1 MSDHAYQILVLA
13 GPSGSGKST
22 LIKHLLQNLPDVYFS
37 ISTTTR
43 TQREGEIEGQ
53 HYYFVSQESFLE
65 GIQNGQ
71 FLEWAR
77 VYDDYYGTSLKPIQE
92 ALQAKQLVLFDIDV
106 QGHRSVR
113 ALYPKATSIFITT
126 KNAQVLQDRLE
137 KRQTDSPAVIARRM
151 ESAFKELQEVDLFDY
166 VLVNDN
172 LEEAK
177 EMVLSVAKT
186 LRYKQQMFPK
196 DALYRAWSGN

>member
-13 GPSGSGKST
+13 GPSGAGKST
-22 LIKHLLQNLPDVYFS
+22 LIKHLLQNLPNVYFS

-43 TQREGEIEGQ
+43 PKREGEIEGQ

-106 QGHRSVR
+106 QGHRSIR
-113 ALYPKATSIFITT
+113 KIYPQATSIFITT

-166 VLVNDN
+166 VLINDN
-172 LEEAK
+172 FEEAK

>member
-22 LIKHLLQNLPDVYFS
+22 LIKHLLQNLPNVHFS

-43 TQREGEIEGQ
+43 PKREGEIEGQ
-53 HYYFVSQESFLE
+53 HYYFVSQEAFLA
-65 GIQNGQ
+65 GIENQQ

-151 ESAFKELQEVDLFDY
+151 ESAFEELQEVDLFDY

>member
-22 LIKHLLQNLPDVYFS
+22 LIKHLLQNLPNVYFS

-53 HYYFVSQESFLE
+53 HYYFVSQEVFLA
-65 GIQNGQ
+65 GIENQQ

>member
-13 GPSGSGKST
+13 GPSGAGKST
-22 LIKHLLQNLPDVYFS
+22 LIKHLLQSLPDVYFS

-43 TQREGEIEGQ
+43 TKREGEIEGQ
-53 HYYFVSQESFLE
+53 HYYFVSQEAFLA
-65 GIQNGQ
+65 GIENQQ
-71 FLEWAR
+71 FLEWAC
-77 VYDDYYGTSLKPIQE
+77 VHGDYYGTSLKPIQE

-113 ALYPKATSIFITT
+113 EVYPKATSIFITT

-137 KRQTDSPAVIARRM
+137 KRQTDSLAVIARRM
-151 ESAFKELQEVDLFDY
+151 ATAFKELQDVDLFDY
-166 VLVNDN
+166 VLINDN
-172 LEEAK
+172 LEDAK

-196 DALYRAWSGN
+196 DALYQAWSGN